1 MLDGIRRVQLEGRFT
16 SPYLMRLHATSER
29 ETEFRLFRVTRAI
42 GGASDKIYP
51 QSNAVTPHA
60 IVHVVEVNCD
70 KRRLQAMEASIHSV
84 QTLLSGDPPHNLN
97 HARKA

>member
-1 MLDGIRRVQLEGRFT
+1 M
-16 SPYLMRLHATSER
+16 SER
-29 ETEFRLFRVTRAI
+29 EGKVSSNRLFRVTRAI
-42 GGASDKIYP
+42 GDARGKIYP

-70 KRRLQAMEASIHSV
+70 KRRLPSPTIMEASIHSV
-84 QTLLSGDPPHNLN
+84 QTLRTGDPPHNLN